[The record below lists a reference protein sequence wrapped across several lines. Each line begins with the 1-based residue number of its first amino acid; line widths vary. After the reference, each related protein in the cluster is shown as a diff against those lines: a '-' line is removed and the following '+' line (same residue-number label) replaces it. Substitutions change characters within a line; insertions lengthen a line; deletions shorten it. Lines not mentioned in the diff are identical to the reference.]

1 MTAPIADTRS
11 AGGPTG
17 ADLAQTY
24 GGHGGYGGDGAG
36 WVVFAGT
43 MVALAGC
50 MNLIHG
56 IAAVSNSK
64 IFTRHT
70 ELVIS
75 SLHTWG
81 WVVLILGAVQILAAF
96 GIWAGNPLARWFGVA
111 VAAVNALIQ
120 LSWAN
125 EFPIWSLTIFAL
137 DVLVIY
143 GLVVHGGR
151 RVEPVE

>member
-1 MTAPIADTRS
+1 MTAPIADTRT
-11 AGGPTG
+11 AGGPTA
-17 ADLAQTY
+17 ADLAQAY
-24 GGHGGYGGDGAG
+24 GRHGGYGDGQG

-43 MVALAGC
+43 MVALAGS

-64 IFTRHT
+64 IFSRHT

-81 WVVLILGAVQILAAF
+81 WVVLVFGALQILAAF
-96 GIWAGNPLARWFGVA
+96 GIWVGNVWARWFGVA
-111 VAAVNALIQ
+111 VAGLNALIQ

-137 DVLVIY
+137 DVIVIY

-151 RVEPVE
+151 QVEPVE